1 METIVA
7 IIKKDNGGDVRVR
20 IDELY
25 GHRFVDIRHFTE
37 VGPACARKF
46 VATKKGIAVP
56 PELVPQIIKALQE
69 AVERLNG
76 DDAPFEVGTALVPK
90 AWGQASAVPA
100 ASPRRR

>member
-37 VGPACARKF
+37 VGPARARKI

-56 PELVPQIIKALQE
+56 PELVPQIIEALQE
-69 AVERLNG
+69 AMERLSG
-76 DDAPFEVGTALVPK
+76 DDALPEPGEEL
-90 AWGQASAVPA
+90 WQATLG
-100 ASPRRR
+100 RRFVELIRDID